1 MAIGWLT
8 VLQSVPWTDV
18 VRNAPKVAAAA
29 KKLLSTVGKKSTAT
43 ADPVAAEA
51 RVALSPEAQAVSALE
66 LRILALETA
75 AAELQN
81 QMIASSGLIKALAE
95 QNTQLILRIETLRL
109 RLWFVGA
116 LAVVV
121 LLAAAGMALILAR

>member
-29 KKLLSTVGKKSTAT
+29 KKLWNAT
-43 ADPVAAEA
+43 GTKPAANTDPVADAS
-51 RVALSPEAQAVSALE
+51 VAASPGAQTVAALE
-66 LRILALETA
+66 SRILTLETA

-95 QNTQLILRIETLRL
+95 QNTQLILRIETLRI

-116 LAVVV
+116 LAVAG
-121 LLAAAGMALILAR
+121 LLAAAGMALVLAR

>member
-18 VRNAPKVAAAA
+18 VRNAPKVAVAA
-29 KKLLSTVGKKSTAT
+29 KKLWSTVGKKSTAT
-43 ADPVAAEA
+43 ADPVADAS
-51 RVALSPEAQAVSALE
+51 VALSPEARAVSALE
-66 LRILALETA
+66 SRILVLETA

-81 QMIASSGLIKALAE
+81 QMIASSGLIKVLAE
-95 QNTQLILRIETLRL
+95 QNTQLILRIETLRI

-116 LAVVV
+116 LAVAG